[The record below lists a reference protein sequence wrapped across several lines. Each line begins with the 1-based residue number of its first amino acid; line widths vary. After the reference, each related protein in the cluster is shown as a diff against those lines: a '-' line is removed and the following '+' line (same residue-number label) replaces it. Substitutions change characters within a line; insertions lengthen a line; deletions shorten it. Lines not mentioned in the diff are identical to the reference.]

1 MLALFT
7 VLLRPSQ
14 QRCNQSVP
22 YFHKHWVCN
31 RVWGN
36 PTTPA
41 RVRHMKWASHGAS
54 CKFKNQTMLICHMT
68 SMGNGHFK
76 EYRLANVEDG
86 MLEIK
91 PSYETIEMLM
101 SASEAACCWSG
112 PCTSSSLISFPLCR
126 RFTVESFLQVA
137 RHSHTSVSPALGGL
151 RQEDRGSA
159 ASLS

>member
-36 PTTPA
+36 PTNTSEGETYE
-41 RVRHMKWASHGAS
+41 VNISGAS

-91 PSYETIEMLM
+91 LSYETIEMLM

-112 PCTSSSLISFPLCR
+112 PCTSSSLTSFPLCR
-126 RFTVESFLQVA
+126 RFTVESFPQVA

-151 RQEDRGSA
+151 RQEDRESA